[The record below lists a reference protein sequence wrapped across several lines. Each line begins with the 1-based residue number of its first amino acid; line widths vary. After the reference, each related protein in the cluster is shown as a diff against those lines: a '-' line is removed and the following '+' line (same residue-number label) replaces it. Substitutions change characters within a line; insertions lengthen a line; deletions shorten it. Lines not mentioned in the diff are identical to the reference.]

1 MPRKV
6 YCDNT
11 GCKHRRGSV
20 CDTTV
25 RIGRNGKC
33 ESFEKGIFYY
43 FNLVGDAMRN
53 SNYIDFVQI
62 NADPDLRIGIYY
74 VCTTYRL
81 GFSIMEWGTSRLL
94 LFRKEENED
103 TLKWREI
110 VSLDVDE
117 DAFITICTEFTNGIL
132 PEINRQPA
140 KKSAQ
145 PYGWLSPRGEFT
157 DADFAEHEAKA
168 EEIVRKQGFWE
179 EYRDSEYRTCRD
191 FLTNAKGYCLIHNPS
206 GVGGY
211 LVSHVKPLTKRQR
224 EFLYG
229 FFMDIGDTFKAEQ
242 YEIYD

>member
-1 MPRKV
+1 MSRKV

-11 GCKHRRGSV
+11 SCKHCQKSV

-25 RIGRNGKC
+25 RIGRNVKC
-33 ESFEKGIFYY
+33 ESFEKGLFYY

-53 SNYIDFVQI
+53 ANYVDFVQI
-62 NADPDLRIGIYY
+62 NMDPDLRIGIYY
-74 VCTTYRL
+74 VCTTYQL
-81 GFSIMEWGTSRLL
+81 GFSIMEWGTCRLL
-94 LFRKEENED
+94 LFRKEENGEA
-103 TLKWREI
+103 LKWREI
-110 VSLDVDE
+110 VSLEADK
-117 DAFITICTEFTNGIL
+117 DAFTRICTEFTNGIL
-132 PEINRQPA
+132 PEINRQQA
-140 KKSAQ
+140 KKDYQ

-157 DADFAEHEAKA
+157 SADFAKHEAKA
-168 EEIVRKQGFWE
+168 EEIVKKQGFWE

-211 LVSHVKPLTKRQR
+211 LVSHVKPLTKKQR

-242 YEIYD
+242 YEICE